1 MIGSLGVPE
10 LIFILVLVLLVFGP
24 KRLPEIGRTIGKGL
38 SEFRRASS
46 DLKRT
51 INAELALEEEP
62 KPPGT
67 PWLDSLRQPGGTE
80 ARDEVAALMAS
91 APEEPAPE
99 TRETPETPETPDIA
113 AGPTTATDAT
123 EEPRAIMADAP
134 SSRPLEPS

>member
-24 KRLPEIGRTIGKGL
+24 KRLPEIGRTLGKGL
-38 SEFRRASS
+38 AEFRKAST

-62 KPPGT
+62 KPPAAT
-67 PWLDSLRQPGGTE
+67 WLDSVRQPGGTE

-91 APEEPAPE
+91 APEEPTPE
-99 TRETPETPETPDIA
+99 NPETPEIIGPGA
-113 AGPTTATDAT
+113 APTTGLT
-123 EEPRAIMADAP
+123 EAPQASEVVAADAL
-134 SSRPLEPS
+134 SSRPIEPS